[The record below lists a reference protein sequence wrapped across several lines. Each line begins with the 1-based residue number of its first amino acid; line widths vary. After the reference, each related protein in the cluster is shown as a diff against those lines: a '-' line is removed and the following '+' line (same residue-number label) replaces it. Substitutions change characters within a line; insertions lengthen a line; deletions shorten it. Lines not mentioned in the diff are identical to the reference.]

1 MSFGRH
7 GGAWAESRGR
17 FAHMASGSRGGAW
30 PLSPFSV
37 RGSVGMSTRRART
50 ERPRLNKALGQH
62 LLVSDGVLDDIIEA
76 AELSVDDVV
85 VEVGPGTGLLTR
97 RLLGAAGQVVAVEI
111 DPAMVA
117 HIRET
122 LSDNENLTLVEGD
135 IREQRPEGLT
145 DGKPYIVVAN
155 LPYYVASPTIRLFLE
170 ADHPPRR
177 MVVMVQREVAQQMT
191 AAPGK
196 ASLLTLAT
204 QVYSDVKIV
213 RRVRPGSFVPAP
225 GVESAVVRLDVLA
238 EPRVARE
245 MLGSYFK
252 VARAG
257 FSAPRKQLRNSLA
270 NGLAETPNVVDG
282 MLTAAGIDGR
292 RRAETLTIDEWGRIA
307 TELERQAEHV
317 GGNDA

>member
-1 MSFGRH
+1 MRR

-17 FAHMASGSRGGAW
+17 FAHMVSGSRGGAW
-30 PLSPFSV
+30 PLSPLSV
-37 RGSVGMSTRRART
+37 RGSVGMSTRRARAD
-50 ERPRLNKALGQH
+50 RPRLNKALGQH
-62 LLVSDGVLDDIIEA
+62 LLVSDGVLDEIIKA
-76 AELSVDDVV
+76 AELSADDVV

-97 RLLGAAGQVVAVEI
+97 KLLDAAGHVVAVEI

-117 HIRET
+117 SIREV
-122 LSDNENLTLVEGD
+122 LPDQSKLTLIEGD
-135 IREQRPEGLT
+135 IRDQIVTRVTNGRP
-145 DGKPYIVVAN
+145 YSVVAN

-191 AAPGK
+191 ATPGK

-213 RRVRPGSFVPAP
+213 RRVKPGSFVPAP

-245 MLGSYFK
+245 LLPRFFK

-270 NGLAETPNVVDG
+270 NGLAETPDVVDG
-282 MLTAAGIDGR
+282 MLTTAGIDGR

>member
-1 MSFGRH
+1 MSFVRR

-17 FAHMASGSRGGAW
+17 FAHMVSGSRGGAW
-30 PLSPFSV
+30 PLSPLSV
-37 RGSVGMSTRRART
+37 RGSVDMSTRRVRAD
-50 ERPRLNKALGQH
+50 RPRLNKALGQH
-62 LLVSDGVLDDIIEA
+62 LLVSDGVLDEIIKA
-76 AELSVDDVV
+76 AELSADDVV

-97 RLLGAAGQVVAVEI
+97 RLLDSAGQVIAVEI

-122 LSDNENLTLVEGD
+122 LSDNENLTLIEGD
-135 IREQRPEGLT
+135 IRDQIVTRVTNGRP
-145 DGKPYIVVAN
+145 YSVVAN

-204 QVYSDVKIV
+204 QVYSDVRIV

-245 MLGSYFK
+245 LLPRFFK

-270 NGLAETPNVVDG
+270 NGLAEAPDVVDG
-282 MLTAAGIDGR
+282 MLTAARIDGR

-307 TELERQAEHV
+307 AELERQAEHV

>member
-1 MSFGRH
+1 M
-7 GGAWAESRGR
+7 
-17 FAHMASGSRGGAW
+17 
-30 PLSPFSV
+30 
-37 RGSVGMSTRRART
+37 
-50 ERPRLNKALGQH
+50 
-62 LLVSDGVLDDIIEA
+62 
-76 AELSVDDVV
+76 
-85 VEVGPGTGLLTR
+85 
-97 RLLGAAGQVVAVEI
+97 EI

-122 LSDNENLTLVEGD
+122 LSDNENLTLIEGD
-135 IREQRPEGLT
+135 IREQSVTKVT
-145 DGKPYIVVAN
+145 DGRTTLQRRCEPSV
-155 LPYYVASPTIRLFLE
+155 LCQRSPTIRLFLE

-191 AAPGK
+191 ASPGK

-245 MLGSYFK
+245 MLIFRRVIFK

-270 NGLAETPNVVDG
+270 NGLAETPGVVDG
-282 MLTAAGIDGR
+282 MLTAARIDWAAARVR
-292 RRAETLTIDEWGRIA
+292 R
-307 TELERQAEHV
+307 
-317 GGNDA
+317 

>member
-1 MSFGRH
+1 MRR

-17 FAHMASGSRGGAW
+17 FAHMVSGSRGGAW
-30 PLSPFSV
+30 PLSPLSA
-37 RGSVGMSTRRART
+37 RGSVGMSARRVRAD
-50 ERPRLNKALGQH
+50 RPRLNKALGQH
-62 LLVSDGVLDDIIEA
+62 LLVSDGVLDEIIKA
-76 AELSVDDVV
+76 AELSADDVV

-97 RLLGAAGQVVAVEI
+97 RLLDSAGQVIAVEI

-122 LSDNENLTLVEGD
+122 LSDNENLTLIEGD
-135 IREQRPEGLT
+135 IRDQIVTRVTNGRP
-145 DGKPYIVVAN
+145 YSVVAN

-196 ASLLTLAT
+196 VSLLTVAT

-225 GVESAVVRLDVLA
+225 GVESAVVRLDLLA

-245 MLGSYFK
+245 LLPHFFK
-252 VARAG
+252 GARAG

-270 NGLAETPNVVDG
+270 NGLAETPDVVDG
-282 MLTAAGIDGR
+282 MLTAARIDGR

-307 TELERQAEHV
+307 AELERQAEHV